1 MASVPRRGW
10 KRACERA
17 EESRASAEEG
27 GGESAHDEIERARLR
42 AHPRAGDKARRVQ
55 SSAATRPG
63 AYHLVDS
70 ICCDSNAKIQGK
82 RVPMVM
88 ATVANFLR
96 EP

>member
-55 SSAATRPG
+55 SSAATSRRLPLGRFNLLRFKRKNTRKTG
-63 AYHLVDS
+63 AHGNGHCS
-70 ICCDSNAKIQGK
+70 KF
-82 RVPMVM
+82 P
-88 ATVANFLR
+88 
-96 EP
+96 P